1 MSEKIQIENGDL
13 GLTHRSGTKQSDTN
27 YSLESSVTESSNAEP
42 TIDEFKEQRSLKN
55 ALKSKVFIATV
66 IACVL
71 LLTVISVAYIMAFE
85 MKKEVVTEEIKSWND
100 VLSEEQTSWYD
111 RGLDEIK
118 EAIKV
123 KLNKR
128 RAKNVVLFVG
138 DGMGP
143 NTVTAARLHGFKEEG
158 FMTWEK
164 FDHMGMLKTYCAD
177 KTVPDSFST
186 ATALFGGVKVNYET
200 GGVDASVKFGDCKA
214 SLNSDHHVK
223 SILHMAQIDGMNTG
237 FVTTTRVT
245 HATPAALYAHVPDR
259 RWECEAKMS
268 DEQKQQG
275 CKDIGRILVEDEPG
289 KNINVSLLFYY
300 EIFLI

>member
-1 MSEKIQIENGDL
+1 MSEKIQIENDGDVS
-13 GLTHRSGTKQSDTN
+13 LTHRAVKPSDAN
-27 YSLESSVTESSNAEP
+27 YSLESSISESTIADP
-42 TIDEFKEQRSLKN
+42 GIDEFKDQRSLKN
-55 ALKSKVFIATV
+55 ALKSKVFILSV
-66 IACVL
+66 IASVL
-71 LLTVISVAYIMAFE
+71 LLTLISVAYVMAYE
-85 MKKEVVTEEIKSWND
+85 MRKEVATIEVKIWD
-100 VLSEEQTSWYD
+100 DILSEEQTVWYD
-111 RGLDEIK
+111 KGLDEIK
-118 EAIKV
+118 EAMKV

-158 FMTWEK
+158 FMAWEK
-164 FDHMGMLKTYCAD
+164 FSHMGMLKTYCAD

-186 ATALFGGVKVNYET
+186 ATALFGGVKANYET
-200 GGVDASVKFGDCKA
+200 GGVDSAVKLGDCKT
-214 SLNSDHHVK
+214 SLNEEHHVK
-223 SILHMAQIDGMNTG
+223 SILHMAQIDGMHTG

-275 CKDIGRILVEDEPG
+275 CKDIGRILVEEEPG
-289 KNINVSLLFYY
+289 RSINVS
-300 EIFLI
+300 IFVD

>member
-1 MSEKIQIENGDL
+1 MSEKIQIETHGDVS
-13 GLTHRSGTKQSDTN
+13 LTHRVGVKPSDTN
-27 YSLESSVTESSNAEP
+27 YSLESSISESTNADP
-42 TIDEFKEQRSLKN
+42 TIDDFKEERSLKN
-55 ALKSKVFIATV
+55 ALKSKVFILSVVAS
-66 IACVL
+66 VL
-71 LLTVISVAYIMAFE
+71 LLTVVSVAYIMAYE
-85 MKKEVVTEEIKSWND
+85 MKKEVVTIEVKKWDDI
-100 VLSEEQTSWYD
+100 LSDEQALWYD
-111 RGLDEIK
+111 KGFEDIT

-143 NTVTAARLHGFKEEG
+143 NTVTAARIHGFKEEG

-164 FDHMGMLKTYCAD
+164 FPHMGMLKTYCAD
-177 KTVPDSFST
+177 KIVPDSFST
-186 ATALFGGVKVNYET
+186 ATALFGGVKANYET
-200 GGVDASVKFGDCKA
+200 GGVDSAVKLEDCKT
-214 SLNSDHHVK
+214 SLNEEHHVK

-268 DEQKQQG
+268 DEQKKQG

-289 KNINVSLLFYY
+289 RSINVSFS
-300 EIFLI
+300 

>member
-1 MSEKIQIENGDL
+1 MSEKIQIENHGDV
-13 GLTHRSGTKQSDTN
+13 GLTHRVKPSDTN
-27 YSLESSVTESSNAEP
+27 YSLESSITESTNA
-42 TIDEFKEQRSLKN
+42 DCALDGFKEERSLKN
-55 ALKSKVFIATV
+55 ALKSRVFIFTV

-85 MKKEVVTEEIKSWND
+85 MKKEVVTIEVKSWDD
-100 VLSEEQTSWYD
+100 VLSQEQTAWYD
-111 RGLDEIK
+111 KGLDDVK

-143 NTVTAARLHGFKEEG
+143 NTVTAARIYGFKEEG

-164 FDHMGMLKTYCAD
+164 FSHMGMLKTYCAD
-177 KTVPDSFST
+177 KIVPDSFST
-186 ATALFGGVKVNYET
+186 ATALFGGVKANYET
-200 GGVDASVKFGDCKA
+200 GGVDSAVKLGDCKT
-214 SLNSDHHVK
+214 SLNKDHHVK
-223 SILHMAQIDGMNTG
+223 SIIHMAQIDGMNTG

-259 RWECEAKMS
+259 RWECEAKMT

-289 KNINVSLLFYY
+289 RNINVS
-300 EIFLI
+300 

>member
-1 MSEKIQIENGDL
+1 MSERIQIESAGGDVS
-13 GLTHRSGTKQSDTN
+13 LTHRGVKPSDTN
-27 YSLESSVTESSNAEP
+27 YSLESSISESTNADP
-42 TIDEFKEQRSLKN
+42 AIDEYKEERSLKN
-55 ALKSKVFIATV
+55 ALKSKVFILSVVAS
-66 IACVL
+66 VL
-71 LLTVISVAYIMAFE
+71 LLTVVSVAYIMAYE
-85 MKKEVVTEEIKSWND
+85 MKKEVVTIELKKWDDI
-100 VLSEEQTSWYD
+100 LSDEQAVWYD
-111 RGLDEIK
+111 KGLEDIK
-118 EAIKV
+118 EAIKM

-143 NTVTAARLHGFKEEG
+143 NTITAARIHRFKEEG
-158 FMTWEK
+158 FMVWEK
-164 FDHMGMLKTYCAD
+164 FPHMGMLKTYCAD

-186 ATALFGGVKVNYET
+186 ATALFGGVKANYET
-200 GGVDASVKFGDCKA
+200 GGVDSAVKLGECKP

-223 SILHMAQIDGMNTG
+223 SILQMAQIDGMYTG

-268 DEQKQQG
+268 DEQKKQG

-289 KNINVSLLFYY
+289 KNINVS
-300 EIFLI
+300 IFK